1 MSMTRK
7 RFRRIRLGNQPPNKS
22 MQHPKLSPIRQAW
35 YKWKALRLPW
45 RKRFLIGLDLQG
57 NTFWEFRDLRGDG
70 PVARWRRI
78 VKFPSS
84 THYSDVK
91 VSPQWSQWL
100 RHVREHP
107 PSLEEQQQDL
117 VRQQRMKLL
126 AAEADARWKA
136 KPSVLDPPSAS
147 AGRHGEQSLRVE
159 EGGSVAEEQHQQR
172 KDEGVAVDQQQQQ
185 EQQTSPPQ
193 APATD
198 PWAKARG
205 GPSEDWQPEAWK
217 PTSTRKR

>member
-1 MSMTRK
+1 MLTHK
-7 RFRRIRLGNQPPNKS
+7 QPTNPPS
-22 MQHPKLSPIRQAW
+22 
-35 YKWKALRLPW
+35 
-45 RKRFLIGLDLQG
+45 GLDLQG
-57 NTFWEFRDLRGDG
+57 NTFWEFRDVRGDG
-70 PVARWRRI
+70 PISRWRRI

-84 THYSDVK
+84 THYGDVK

-100 RHVREHP
+100 RHMREHP

-136 KPSVLDPPSAS
+136 KPSILDPPSAT
-147 AGRHGEQSLRVE
+147 AGRHGTQSLPV
-159 EGGSVAEEQHQQR
+159 EGGGFVAEEQQQQ
-172 KDEGVAVDQQQQQ
+172 KQQQQQ
-185 EQQTSPPQ
+185 DDGVAVGQQGQHEQQASPPP
-193 APATD
+193 APAKD

-205 GPSEDWQPEAWK
+205 GPSESWQPEAWK